1 MGDDGWWGDIT
12 NLKEMDFY
20 IFFNGKRERMVSW
33 GLTCP
38 SNYRRTASISI
49 RFIWEIFYINDCC
62 VCKRAWRV
70 CLNTPQQSSDRLLHT
85 SDDLR
90 DRTSVKS
97 LLFLFTI
104 IKRIMLVEN
113 GAESWANN
121 WKLTGHGPAAA
132 LDIVSRATNIIMAWN
147 KLPWRAPNERDL
159 YAPNFRF

>member
-20 IFFNGKRERMVSW
+20 IFFNGKRKRCRGVW
-33 GLTCP
+33 HAQAIIDA
-38 SNYRRTASISI
+38 RRLYLI
-49 RFIWEIFYINDCC
+49 RFIWEIFYINDCR

-70 CLNTPQQSSDRLLHT
+70 CLNTPRQSSDRLLHT

-97 LLFLFTI
+97 LLFLFPI
-104 IKRIMLVEN
+104 IKRMLVEN

-132 LDIVSRATNIIMAWN
+132 LDIVSRVTNIIMAWN

>member
-1 MGDDGWWGDIT
+1 MMGVGGGMGY
-12 NLKEMDFY
+12 NKSKRNGFLYLFQREKETM
-20 IFFNGKRERMVSW
+20 SW

-49 RFIWEIFYINDCC
+49 RFIREIFYINDCR

-70 CLNTPQQSSDRLLHT
+70 CLNTPRQSSDRLLHT

-104 IKRIMLVEN
+104 IKRMLVEN

-121 WKLTGHGPAAA
+121 WKINGT
-132 LDIVSRATNIIMAWN
+132 RASSSTRHCEQSYKYIIMVWN
-147 KLPWRAPNERDL
+147 ILPWRAPNERDL